1 LLYRELGQPPS
12 ENGSKGMQKRR
23 LGRTNLKVSVIGFGG
38 IPIVQASKEKA
49 CEMIRRAYELGINY
63 FDTARAYGNGEE
75 KLGMALEDVRDKV
88 VIATKTHQR
97 TREDAARAGLKQSLR
112 NLRTDRIDIVLL
124 HGIDDEKT
132 LEQAMGKEGSL
143 AALKEARSERKIDFI
158 GLSGHRPLILAK
170 AMRTGEFD
178 MILVPFNIINR
189 EAAEELLPL
198 AKELD
203 VGVAVMKPF
212 GGADFRFV
220 GHELWAARVPE
231 KAEFN
236 RILGEGNAKTER
248 SLRFVLAH
256 DIHTIVPGF
265 STLEEVESAA
275 RVGEEFKGLTQ
286 EEKAGFRFGELPPSP
301 FCRECG
307 LCLPC
312 PDGLNIPLILGL
324 DKYFIFHGI
333 TSWTREVYERLSTR
347 VDSCS
352 KCAKCEPKCPYK
364 LPIIEMLF
372 QACER
377 LSKYRPEGGNKP

>member
-1 LLYRELGQPPS
+1 MGVS
-12 ENGSKGMQKRR
+12 TQKRR
-23 LGRTNLKVSVIGFGG
+23 LGRTHLNVSVVGFGG
-38 IPIVQASKEKA
+38 IPIVQASVGKA
-49 CEMIRRAYELGINY
+49 CEMIRRAYDLGINY
-63 FDTARAYGNGEE
+63 FDTARVYGNGEE
-75 KLGMALEDVRDKV
+75 KFGLALADVRDKV
-88 VIATKTHQR
+88 IIATKTHQR

-112 NLRTDRIDIVLL
+112 NLQTDRIDIVML
-124 HGIDDEKT
+124 HGVDDEKT

-143 AALKEARSERKIDFI
+143 SALKEARSQGKLHFI
-158 GLSGHRPLILAK
+158 GLSGHRPFILAK

-189 EAAEELLPL
+189 EASEELLPL

-203 VGVAVMKPF
+203 IGVAVMKPF
-212 GGADFRFV
+212 GGANLSFV
-220 GHELWAARVPE
+220 QRELMGTRVPE

-236 RILGEGNAKTER
+236 NIFGEGNTKTDR

-256 DIHTIVPGF
+256 SIHTVIPGF

-275 RVGEEFKGLTQ
+275 KVGEGFTALT
-286 EEKAGFRFGELPPSP
+286 EKEKADFRFGELPPSP

-324 DKYFIFHGI
+324 DKYFTFYGI
-333 TSWTREVYERLSTR
+333 TNWTREVYERLSSK

-364 LPIIEMLF
+364 LPIIEMLNE
-372 QACER
+372 ACKR
-377 LSKYRPEGGNKP
+377 LSK

>member
-1 LLYRELGQPPS
+1 
-12 ENGSKGMQKRR
+12 MQKRR

-38 IPIVQASKEKA
+38 IPIIQTSVPKA
-49 CEMIRRAYELGINY
+49 VEMIKRAHDLGINY
-63 FDTARAYGNGEE
+63 FDTARVYGNSEE
-75 KLGMALEDVRDKV
+75 KFGTALEEVRDKV

-97 TREDAARAGLKQSLR
+97 TREDAARAGIQQSLQK
-112 NLRTDRIDIVLL
+112 LRTDRIDIVLL

-132 LEQAMGKEGSL
+132 LEQAMAADGSL
-143 AALKEARSERKIDFI
+143 VAVKEARKQGKVNFI
-158 GLSGHRPLILAK
+158 GMSGHRPLILMK

-189 EAAEELLPL
+189 EASEELFPL

-203 VGVAVMKPF
+203 IGVVIMKPF
-212 GGADFRFV
+212 GGANLNFAGR
-220 GHELWAARVPE
+220 ELWASRVPE

-236 RILGEGNAKTER
+236 RIMGEGPAKTER

-256 DIHTIVPGF
+256 DVHTIVPGF

-275 RVGEEFKGLTQ
+275 KVGEEFKGLTKH
-286 EEKAGFRFGELPPSP
+286 EKADLRVGELPPPP

-307 LCLPC
+307 LCVPC

-324 DKYFIFHGI
+324 DKYYTFHGI
-333 TSWTREVYERLSTR
+333 KNWTRNVYERLNTR
-347 VDSCS
+347 VDSCT

-364 LPIIEMLF
+364 LSIIEMLS
-372 QACER
+372 QANER
-377 LSKYRPEGGNKP
+377 LSK

>member
-1 LLYRELGQPPS
+1 
-12 ENGSKGMQKRR
+12 MHKRR

-38 IPIVQASKEKA
+38 IPIVQASVEKA
-49 CEMIRRAYELGINY
+49 CEMLRRAYDLGINY

-75 KLGMALEDVRDKV
+75 KLGIALEDVRDKV

-112 NLRTDRIDIVLL
+112 NLRTDRIDIVML

-132 LEQAMGKEGSL
+132 LKQAMGKEGSL
-143 AALKEARSERKIDFI
+143 SALEEARSQGKLDFI
-158 GLSGHRPLILAK
+158 GLSGHRPFILAK
-170 AMRTGEFD
+170 AIRTGEFD

-189 EAAEELLPL
+189 EATAELLPL
-198 AKELD
+198 AKDLD
-203 VGVAVMKPF
+203 IGVAVMKPF
-212 GGADFRFV
+212 GGANLGYVRR
-220 GHELWAARVPE
+220 EWWTARVPE

-236 RILGEGNAKTER
+236 RIFREGKAKTER

-256 DIHTIVPGF
+256 DIHTVVPGF

-275 RVGEEFKGLTQ
+275 KVGEEFTTLTA
-286 EEKAGFRFGELPPSP
+286 EEEADFRFGELPPSP

-324 DKYFIFHGI
+324 DKCFTFYGI
-333 TSWTREVYERLSTR
+333 ANWTREVYERLSTK
-347 VDSCS
+347 VEGCS
-352 KCAKCEPKCPYK
+352 ECAKCEPKCPYK
-364 LPIIEMLF
+364 LPIIEMLN
-372 QACER
+372 QAGKR
-377 LSKYRPEGGNKP
+377 LSK